1 MLASIDV
8 GSNTVRLLLGAID
21 SGRIIP
27 HLYVRRITR
36 LKGGQTDQGLAQDA
50 MERTLSALKTFSTII
65 AQHQPVSVRTVGT
78 EALRSAANSRE
89 FISQVL
95 EGTGLDLEVID
106 GSEEAALSAAGTLS
120 GIKMPSEVVLVFDI
134 GGGSTEFILSYNG
147 ELIFWKSCQLG
158 VVDLAETLPL
168 RDNRFKKIQATIT
181 TLIAEITPKIQQLGI
196 SMEDLTLIG
205 TAGTA
210 TTIAAM
216 DMQMIEYDWRRVNGY
231 SLEIGTIESMYSR
244 LAALTTTERELL
256 PGMEK
261 GRGDLIPA
269 GIEITLEIMRQ
280 FHSNRL
286 TISDFGLL
294 EGILLKM
301 PLFSDSNR

>member
-21 SGRIIP
+21 SGKIVP

-36 LKGGQTDQGLAQDA
+36 LKGGQTDQGLAQSA
-50 MERTLSALKTFSTII
+50 MERTLSVLKEFATII
-65 AQHQPVSVRTVGT
+65 DQHQPVSVRAVGT

-89 FISQVL
+89 FVSQVL
-95 EGTGLDLEVID
+95 DETGLNLEIID
-106 GSEEAALSAAGTLS
+106 GGEEAVLTAAGALS
-120 GIKMPSEVVLVFDI
+120 GITVSSEAVLVFDI
-134 GGGSTEFILSYNG
+134 GGGSTEFILSCNG
-147 ELIFWKSCQLG
+147 EVFFRKSCQLG

-168 RDNRFKKIQATIT
+168 IDNRCKKIQATIT
-181 TLIAEITPKIQQLGI
+181 LLIAEITPVIQQLGI
-196 SMEDLTLIG
+196 SMQDLKLIG

-231 SLEIGTIESMYSR
+231 SLDIGTIEAMYYR
-244 LAALTTTERELL
+244 LAALTTAERELL
-256 PGMEK
+256 PGMEE

-280 FHSNRL
+280 FHSEKL

-294 EGILLKM
+294 EGVLLKM
-301 PLFSDSNR
+301 PLFSGSNR